1 MERPVDTGQDRW
13 TQSCNFA
20 AGRPGCVLRLFL
32 LNLFCF
38 CSRGSLR
45 DILSERCQP
54 LCNWRSQFFFR
65 KIFPVF
71 FSKFFFFRWGGQT
84 GRSQISHTFQTNFRT
99 HIFLRIFLVSFLP
112 SPEGTNQRAK
122 QKKKRNGRNC
132 TSGAACCCWRAQLAV
147 AELLRFAHRRRAP
160 SLPPDHLAHLPLSH
174 HLEHHCTLR
183 VLLQTFA

>member
-71 FSKFFFFRWGGQT
+71 FSKFFFFPLGWTDGPF
-84 GRSQISHTFQTNFRT
+84 SNFT
-99 HIFLRIFLVSFLP
+99 HIS
-112 SPEGTNQRAK
+112 NQFPH
-122 QKKKRNGRNC
+122 
-132 TSGAACCCWRAQLAV
+132 THF
-147 AELLRFAHRRRAP
+147 FAHFFGFFP
-160 SLPPDHLAHLPLSH
+160 SLPRRNKPKSQTKKKKKWKKLYLRCRLLLLACPARR
-174 HLEHHCTLR
+174 C
-183 VLLQTFA
+183 